1 MIRINLLP
9 DQERAPKEES
19 KSGGWMLAVL
29 GAAGCTGL
37 VMLAAM
43 TLQNRTIATLTE
55 QVQELEML
63 SAKYRPLIE
72 RVNRLSQEKR
82 ELEAKIHVID
92 TLDQERDFRVRLLE
106 ELNRH
111 MPRYAW
117 LTKFVERGGA
127 AAEIEGTTFSNLV
140 VSDFI
145 TGLEKSGLYNQV
157 DLSIAKRAEIGNR
170 DVVDFKLTANLNRA
184 SAPATAAASAE
195 TATEAPEAADESTSE
210 PAGEATAASPEPQG
224 EAR

>member
-9 DQERAPKEES
+9 DEERLPKEES
-19 KSGGWMLAVL
+19 KSGGWMFAAL
-29 GAAGCTGL
+29 GAVGCTAF
-37 VMLAAM
+37 VMLVAM
-43 TLQNRTIATLTE
+43 SLQNRMIATLTA
-55 QVQELEML
+55 QVEELETI

-72 RVNRLSQEKR
+72 RVNLLSQEKR

-117 LTKFVERGGA
+117 LTKFVESGGSS
-127 AAEIEGTTFSNLV
+127 AEIEGTTFSNLV

-157 DLSIAKRAEIGNR
+157 DLTVAKRAEIGNR
-170 DVVDFKLTANLNRA
+170 DVVDFKLKANLNRA
-184 SAPATAAASAE
+184 AAATTSEGASETPLESSSDTSAE
-195 TATEAPEAADESTSE
+195 PPAANPETE
-210 PAGEATAASPEPQG
+210 G